1 MTSALREMP
10 IGINAYVRYRG
21 CDFHLLCRYR
31 NEILRVKQL
40 YQNLAACFASNPE
53 ELVWVPIRDLEHVSL
68 QELQKILNPAPPVP
82 VKLYTVAEVETPTP
96 QSPVNAPT
104 SQRTHAPTHGSTRS
118 STHASPNRV
127 TQSQIRTAAPQTSN
141 PLKTSSP
148 TPAVRRVLISQTDP
162 FQAKLW
168 QLALGSQGV
177 QVILADAAGDLENL
191 LDQVKQ
197 YRPHLLIQD
206 MGATQFNPYE
216 FCRDCHGRYPK
227 LPIILT
233 HAVNRAIAGGEKRW
247 ATSQGAAD
255 IIPALK
261 PSVQELV
268 PSLVYVLGRLGLPSP
283 DVETLKRSLRPTG
296 SRRTSP
302 AVPAP
307 QGSRSTAQAA
317 QIPTPP
323 PCPTH
328 SPAPAPSDPLPHRP
342 HRPSLMAFIGMPRSE
357 PKPAEPRNKQQDH
370 EQRSSWLQKCWQV
383 LSAPV

>member
-21 CDFHLLCRYR
+21 CDFNLLCRYR

-40 YQNLAACFASNPE
+40 YQNLAACFTSNPE
-53 ELVWVPIRDLEHVSL
+53 ELVWMPIRDLEHVALS
-68 QELQKILNPAPPVP
+68 ELQKILNPSPPVP
-82 VKLYTVAEVETPTP
+82 VKLYTVPEVEAPARKT
-96 QSPVNAPT
+96 QSPVKAPTGQRTNAPT
-104 SQRTHAPTHGSTRS
+104 RNTHAVPT
-118 STHASPNRV
+118 RV
-127 TQSQIRTAAPQTSN
+127 TQSQTRAAATQTSN
-141 PLKTSSP
+141 PIKTSNP

-177 QVILADAAGDLENL
+177 QVILAAAGDLEDL
-191 LDQVKQ
+191 LGQVKK

-216 FCRDCHGRYPK
+216 FCRDCHSRYPQ

-233 HAVNRAIAGGEKRW
+233 HGVNRAIADGEKRW

-261 PSVQELV
+261 PSVQELI

-283 DVETLKRSLRPTG
+283 DVETLKRSLQPKSG
-296 SRRTSP
+296 SQTNP

-307 QGSRSTAQAA
+307 QGSRSTGQAVKMPSPPSR
-317 QIPTPP
+317 PTQA
-323 PCPTH
+323 
-328 SPAPAPSDPLPHRP
+328 PAPAPSDPPP
-342 HRPSLMAFIGMPRSE
+342 HRPSLMAFIGMPKSE
-357 PKPAEPRNKQQDH
+357 PKPAEQNNKQQEH
-370 EQRSSWLQKCWQV
+370 EQQGSWLKKCWQV
-383 LSAPV
+383 LNAPV